1 MKGEQFL
8 NNIQAIST
16 LKLRAGFGITGTEPG
31 SAYISLNSLNMGGY
45 GYYNGQWTNLLRP
58 GGNPN
63 PDLRWEKKEEL
74 NIGLDF
80 GFLNDRISGSI
91 DFYNR
96 ETKDLI
102 GSYQVPVPPYYSAW
116 ITANAGSMR
125 NTGLEVSLNVVPVQ
139 NKNLIWDSGINFSTN
154 KNKLL
159 SLSSDKYFSDSY
171 QNAGNTLAP
180 IQQPTHRM
188 QEGEPIGNFYGYK
201 SIDIDED
208 GH

>member
-1 MKGEQFL
+1 MRHEGSSKFGKDHKWGNFPAMSLAWNIKGEQFL

-31 SAYISLNSLNMGGY
+31 SAYISLNSLNLGGY

-80 GFLNDRISGSI
+80 GFLNDRVSGSI

-102 GSYQVPVPPYYSAW
+102 GAIRFLYRLIIVHGLRQMPVRYE
-116 ITANAGSMR
+116 I
-125 NTGLEVSLNVVPVQ
+125 PV
-139 NKNLIWDSGINFSTN
+139 L
-154 KNKLL
+154 
-159 SLSSDKYFSDSY
+159 KY
-171 QNAGNTLAP
+171 
-180 IQQPTHRM
+180 H
-188 QEGEPIGNFYGYK
+188 
-201 SIDIDED
+201 
-208 GH
+208 